1 MLECHECGSESAARS
16 PVGFSQFLL
25 QLKLLAAHLHV
36 VCVGV
41 RVHARVRGRV
51 WRRGWVMGDLDV
63 PNFTPPPPFLSSGLM
78 RGCATGCDPIVM
90 VMRSDYTQSELMG
103 LAAITRR

>member
-1 MLECHECGSESAARS
+1 MGS
-16 PVGFSQFLL
+16 SQFLL
-25 QLKLLAAHLHV
+25 LLKLLTAHLHV

-63 PNFTPPPPFLSSGLM
+63 PNFTPPPHFFPL
-78 RGCATGCDPIVM
+78 D
-90 VMRSDYTQSELMG
+90 
-103 LAAITRR
+103 

>member
-1 MLECHECGSESAARS
+1 MPECHERGSES
-16 PVGFSQFLL
+16 PVGSSQFQL

-41 RVHARVRGRV
+41 RVHARVSGRV

-63 PNFTPPPPFLSSGLM
+63 PNFNP
-78 RGCATGCDPIVM
+78 DPI
-90 VMRSDYTQSELMG
+90 SFLWIDAPQDATLLSW
-103 LAAITRR
+103 